1 MVNQFRETQGKIIIT
16 NEVRKNVN
24 SFKIELDL
32 RLINFIAISTKEKKH
47 NQKKEKITEYK
58 SSNEYK
64 NLLETFPDIELIDIE
79 KKDD

>member
-1 MVNQFRETQGKIIIT
+1 MM
-16 NEVRKNVN
+16 
-24 SFKIELDL
+24 S
-32 RLINFIAISTKEKKH
+32 AKEKKH

-64 NLLETFPDIELIDIE
+64 NLLEAFPDIELIDIE